1 MLKCEKMCLRIN
13 EIHSMCVVLEI
24 IAIRNKA
31 ENQSLGMGEDA
42 RAKTIKIFIKAI
54 CSRFG
59 KIRC

>member
-1 MLKCEKMCLRIN
+1 
-13 EIHSMCVVLEI
+13 MCVVLEI